1 MKRAKWSLADIPA
14 RLLNTPLM
22 VSEARAR
29 IALGVM
35 GPRLNIA
42 ALVSANDAGDA
53 VREPIA
59 NLTADVERA
68 RAEMESMPGDDGLK
82 KIRWVEGVGPVEV
95 EPYEIWNGI
104 AILTVRGTLFAEN
117 GLDPASGATGYDGLS
132 YKIRHALSDKRVKG
146 AILDTDSGGG
156 EVIDLLETC
165 NQLRGFA
172 EKKPLRSIIRGTA
185 ASAAY
190 ALAACAGKGNITAA
204 DYSVVGSIGAIMVHG
219 DYSKM
224 MEQDG
229 IDVTIIKSAAHK
241 DDASPYKALDA
252 EVANSLQAMVDSCAA
267 SFIDHVADARGMDR
281 GGIVEQQARFY
292 SGQQALDLGLVDKF
306 MAYDESMREFAETVN
321 GTARRPAAASP
332 GRGGVGASSTR
343 ETKMDTIESA
353 LAAIVADS
361 SDTNIRAA
369 LTALHTA
376 GIAAGK
382 AEGETAGST
391 AGAAAER
398 ERITAL
404 AELDGQTTVS
414 EGLAA
419 AIEAGT
425 SAGDYAIALQKA
437 AKAAGPDALAAAQA
451 DAANVSQLPAASGHQ
466 RGNGEANRGKAYAEK
481 KKAQAKA

>member
-1 MKRAKWSLADIPA
+1 MKRAKWSLADIPS

-42 ALVSANDAGDA
+42 ALVSSNDAGEA

-59 NLTADVERA
+59 NLSVDVDRA

-82 KIRWVEGVGPVEV
+82 KIRWVEGIGPVEV
-95 EPYEIWNGI
+95 EPYEIWNGV
-104 AILTVRGTLFAEN
+104 AIFSVRGTLFAEN
-117 GLDPASGATGYDGLS
+117 GLDPSSGATGYDGLS
-132 YKIRHALSDKRVKG
+132 FKIRHALADKRVKG

-172 EKKPLRSIIRGTA
+172 EQKPLRSIIRGTA

-204 DYSVVGSIGAIMVHG
+204 DYSVVGSIGAIMIHG

-224 MEQDG
+224 LEQEG

-241 DDASPYKALDA
+241 DDASPYKELDA
-252 EVANSLQAMVDSCAA
+252 EVAASLQAMVDSCAD
-267 SFIDHVADARGMDR
+267 SFIDHVVDARGMDR
-281 GGIVEQQARFY
+281 DGIVAQQARFY

-306 MAYDESMREFAETVN
+306 MAYDESMREFAESVN
-321 GTARRPAAASP
+321 GTARRPAASP
-332 GRGGVGASSTR
+332 PVRRGPGATSMK
-343 ETKMDTIESA
+343 EQKMDTIDNA
-353 LAAIVADS
+353 LAAINATDASEADQ
-361 SDTNIRAA
+361 RAA
-369 LTALHTA
+369 LTALVTNATAAGNTA
-376 GIAAGK
+376 GV
-382 AEGETAGST
+382 T
-391 AGAAAER
+391 AER
-398 ERITAL
+398 ARITELASLDAASAL
-404 AELDGQTTVS
+404 S
-414 EGLAA
+414 EGVTA

-425 SAGDYAIALQKA
+425 SAGDFAIAQQKA
-437 AKAAGPDALAAAQA
+437 ALAAGPDALAKAKA
-451 DAANVSQLPAASGHQ
+451 DAASASQLPAADG
-466 RGNGEANRGKAYAEK
+466 GAAPGGAKANRGQAYADA
-481 KKAQAKA
+481 KKARASA